1 MKHKFLK
8 KLLLSFIFL
17 LGSAGYAQE
26 VTGTVSEGS
35 ESLPGVSI
43 QVKGSNTGTETD
55 FDGKYSIMANSGDVL
70 VFNYLGYKQEERI
83 VGSESVI
90 NVTLSQDTTSLSEI
104 VVVGYTTQTRGDVTG
119 SVASV
124 DMAEALKAPIAN
136 AAEALQG
143 RTTGVTV
150 ISDNTP
156 GSAPKINIRGFGT
169 TNNTNPLFIIDGVQ
183 TDDPN
188 ALNNLNPSDIDQMNV
203 LKDGAAAIYGARAAN
218 GVVII
223 TTKGGGY
230 NQDKPTLTLDMY
242 TGFSEIANTPDMLNP
257 EQHAQMLFQSQVND
271 GVSPSHPQYGTGT
284 FTVPSS
290 IVGYTR
296 VESYNPIT
304 SYAVGVKSA
313 AVTPGGTNWIDAMT
327 SSALTNNIALSLS
340 NGNESGKYF
349 MSLGYLTRDG
359 VAEHTGFERL
369 STRLNSEFKIGDKIT
384 IGEHMNVSF
393 TNTQAGNS
401 EAWEMALRMTPLLP
415 VYDNEGLFA
424 GSKAPGIGNT
434 RNPVAQNYRTRDDYA
449 KRYAAFGDV
458 YLNLEIIENLN
469 FKTTLG
475 GGFNTFDSRRFTALD
490 PEHGEPIGVN
500 NLNEQDQTASNWI
513 WSNVLSYSK
522 TYKEHKINALIGY
535 EALRSSSKGKSIT
548 VSDFLFETPDF
559 YLLSNG
565 AGAPNVDYAYDG
577 FNSLASVF
585 TTANYSFRDK
595 YFATVTL
602 RNDTSSRFLG
612 ANKSATFPSFS
623 GGWIMSKENFFN
635 ADGFVNRL
643 KLKGSWGQLGNQT
656 LPVDNPTI
664 NISSLNNSQ
673 ADYYFN
679 GSNLTS
685 GAILSAI
692 GNPNLKWETS
702 ETLNF
707 GIELAMLNSRLNMSL
722 EGYQIKTKD
731 LIAQDFGLIST
742 TAIDSSAPYVNL
754 GDMQNT
760 GFDLA
765 IGWNDTTDSEF
776 SYGASLNLSRYK
788 NEVINLIG
796 GAPVGGRTNN
806 LRGQQPTRTEEG
818 EEISYFYGRK
828 VIGLSDTGRF
838 VYEDVNGDGT
848 VDDEDRTNIGSPH
861 ADFTYGLNL
870 SGAYKGFDAQLFFTG
885 SQGNDIYNFNKFYT
899 DFPAFVNGNRST
911 RVLNAWTSSNTN
923 TSVPALS
930 TSITNNEGDPN
941 SYYVEDGSFFRLKNI
956 QMGYSLSDDLTKK
969 MNISSV
975 RFYVQATNLFTITD
989 YSGFDPEVIS
999 QNNLSLGVDNR
1010 VYPNSK
1016 IFTMGVNLKF

>member
-1 MKHKFLK
+1 MKNKFLK

-124 DMAEALKAPIAN
+124 DMDEALKAPIAN

-340 NGNESGKYF
+340 N
-349 MSLGYLTRDG
+349 LTL
-359 VAEHTGFERL
+359 V
-369 STRLNSEFKIGDKIT
+369 
-384 IGEHMNVSF
+384 
-393 TNTQAGNS
+393 
-401 EAWEMALRMTPLLP
+401 
-415 VYDNEGLFA
+415 
-424 GSKAPGIGNT
+424 
-434 RNPVAQNYRTRDDYA
+434 
-449 KRYAAFGDV
+449 
-458 YLNLEIIENLN
+458 
-469 FKTTLG
+469 
-475 GGFNTFDSRRFTALD
+475 
-490 PEHGEPIGVN
+490 
-500 NLNEQDQTASNWI
+500 
-513 WSNVLSYSK
+513 
-522 TYKEHKINALIGY
+522 
-535 EALRSSSKGKSIT
+535 
-548 VSDFLFETPDF
+548 
-559 YLLSNG
+559 
-565 AGAPNVDYAYDG
+565 
-577 FNSLASVF
+577 
-585 TTANYSFRDK
+585 
-595 YFATVTL
+595 
-602 RNDTSSRFLG
+602 
-612 ANKSATFPSFS
+612 
-623 GGWIMSKENFFN
+623 
-635 ADGFVNRL
+635 
-643 KLKGSWGQLGNQT
+643 
-656 LPVDNPTI
+656 
-664 NISSLNNSQ
+664 
-673 ADYYFN
+673 
-679 GSNLTS
+679 
-685 GAILSAI
+685 
-692 GNPNLKWETS
+692 
-702 ETLNF
+702 
-707 GIELAMLNSRLNMSL
+707 
-722 EGYQIKTKD
+722 
-731 LIAQDFGLIST
+731 
-742 TAIDSSAPYVNL
+742 
-754 GDMQNT
+754 
-760 GFDLA
+760 
-765 IGWNDTTDSEF
+765 
-776 SYGASLNLSRYK
+776 
-788 NEVINLIG
+788 
-796 GAPVGGRTNN
+796 
-806 LRGQQPTRTEEG
+806 
-818 EEISYFYGRK
+818 
-828 VIGLSDTGRF
+828 
-838 VYEDVNGDGT
+838 
-848 VDDEDRTNIGSPH
+848 
-861 ADFTYGLNL
+861 
-870 SGAYKGFDAQLFFTG
+870 
-885 SQGNDIYNFNKFYT
+885 
-899 DFPAFVNGNRST
+899 
-911 RVLNAWTSSNTN
+911 
-923 TSVPALS
+923 
-930 TSITNNEGDPN
+930 
-941 SYYVEDGSFFRLKNI
+941 
-956 QMGYSLSDDLTKK
+956 
-969 MNISSV
+969 
-975 RFYVQATNLFTITD
+975 
-989 YSGFDPEVIS
+989 
-999 QNNLSLGVDNR
+999 NLSL
-1010 VYPNSK
+1010 
-1016 IFTMGVNLKF
+1016 IA